1 MVCSM
6 PLLKDSDAFDA
17 NCDIQNPMNFCIL
30 PAGAWGTAVAIHLE
44 KLGQNVT
51 LVPRERQQA
60 EEMAASRENKE
71 FLPGYAIGDGMGI
84 THEYQPA
91 LSGADVCIIAAPTK
105 FLRSVCRE
113 IRESLE
119 ANPTTSLKLLLTLTK
134 GVEEGSQQFPY
145 EVIQEELPGYA
156 VGTLSGPTFASQVAG
171 QQPSA
176 IVLAST
182 LEGPEAEEIQKA
194 MSGPALR
201 VYRSNDLKG
210 VSLGGSLKNVY
221 AIASGCVDGLG
232 LADNAKAA
240 LLTRSLAEMHRI
252 GTALGGETATFYGLS
267 GMGDLVLTCNGK
279 ESRNRTFG
287 ELISQGVSID
297 ELINERKMT
306 VEGYKTCLGYHK
318 LCQEKGID
326 APIIEQIYETLYNGV
341 SPKEGI
347 ERLMMRDLKAESQ

>member
-1 MVCSM
+1 
-6 PLLKDSDAFDA
+6 
-17 NCDIQNPMNFCIL
+17 MNFCIL
-30 PAGAWGTAVAIHLE
+30 PAGAWGTAIAIHLDA
-44 KLGQNVT
+44 LGQAVT
-51 LVPRERQQA
+51 LVPREPRQA
-60 EEMAASRENKE
+60 EEMREARENKE
-71 FLPGYAIGDGMGI
+71 FLPGYALGDSLRI

-91 LSGADVCIIAAPTK
+91 LSEAEVCIVAAPTK

-113 IRESLE
+113 IRDSI
-119 ANPTTSLKLLLTLTK
+119 AAAGGDRLKLVLTLTK
-134 GVEEGSQQFPY
+134 GVEEGTQQFPY

-182 LEGPEAEEIQKA
+182 LDEATAQEIQEA

-201 VYRSNDLKG
+201 VYRSSDLKG

-221 AIASGCVDGLG
+221 AIASGCCDGLG

-267 GMGDLVLTCNGK
+267 GMGDLVLTCNGR

-287 ELISQGVSID
+287 ELIAKGVSIE
-297 ELINERKMT
+297 ELIEVRKMT

-318 LCQEKGID
+318 LCQERGIE
-326 APIIEQIYETLYNGV
+326 APIIEQIYETLYNKV

-347 ERLMMRDLKAESQ
+347 QRLMMRGLKAETL

>member
-1 MVCSM
+1 
-6 PLLKDSDAFDA
+6 
-17 NCDIQNPMNFCIL
+17 MNFCIL

-44 KLGQNVT
+44 KLGQDVT
-51 LVPRERQQA
+51 LVPREPRQV
-60 EEMAASRENKE
+60 EEMTEARENKE
-71 FLPGYAIGDGMGI
+71 FLPGYRLGESMRI

-91 LSGADVCIIAAPTK
+91 LSEAEVCIIAAPTK
-105 FLRSVCRE
+105 FLRSVCGE
-113 IRESLE
+113 IRKSLE
-119 ANPTTSLKLLLTLTK
+119 EAGSNKLKLLLTLTK
-134 GVEEGSQQFPY
+134 GVEEGTQQFPY
-145 EVIQEELPGYA
+145 EVIQEELPGFA

-182 LEGPEAEEIQKA
+182 LGEADAKEIQAA

-201 VYRSNDLKG
+201 VYRSSDLKG

-221 AIASGCVDGLG
+221 AIASGCCDGLG
-232 LADNAKAA
+232 LTDNAKAA
-240 LLTRSLAEMHRI
+240 LQTRALAEMHRI

-267 GMGDLVLTCNGK
+267 GMGDLVLTCNGT

-287 ELISQGVSID
+287 ELIAKGVSID
-297 ELINERKMT
+297 ELINVRKMT
-306 VEGYKTCLGYHK
+306 VEGYRTCLGYHK

-326 APIIEQIYETLYNGV
+326 APIIEQIYETLYNDV

-347 ERLMMRDLKAESQ
+347 ERLMLRGLKAESL

>member
-1 MVCSM
+1 M
-6 PLLKDSDAFDA
+6 
-17 NCDIQNPMNFCIL
+17 
-30 PAGAWGTAVAIHLE
+30 
-44 KLGQNVT
+44 
-51 LVPRERQQA
+51 PREKRQA
-60 EEMAASRENKE
+60 EEMIATRENGE
-71 FLPGYAIGDGMGI
+71 FLPGYEIGKTMAI

-91 LSGADVCIIAAPTK
+91 LSGAEVCIIAAPTK

-113 IRESLE
+113 VRESLE
-119 ANPTTSLKLLLTLTK
+119 AQPAESLKLIVTLTK

-182 LEGPEAEEIQKA
+182 LDGPEAEEIQKA

-267 GMGDLVLTCNGK
+267 GMGDLVLTCNGE

-287 ELISQGVSID
+287 ELISKGVSID

-347 ERLMMRDLKAESQ
+347 ERLMTRDLKAESL

>member
-1 MVCSM
+1 
-6 PLLKDSDAFDA
+6 
-17 NCDIQNPMNFCIL
+17 MNFCIL
-30 PAGAWGTAVAIHLE
+30 PAGAWGTAVAIHLDA
-44 KLGQNVT
+44 LGQNVT
-51 LVPRERQQA
+51 LVPRESHQA
-60 EEMAASRENKE
+60 EEMREARENKE
-71 FLPGYAIGDGMGI
+71 FLPGYSIGQTMTI

-91 LSGADVCIIAAPTK
+91 LGDADVCIIAAPTK
-105 FLRSVCRE
+105 FLRGVCRE
-113 IRESLE
+113 IKESL
-119 ANPTTSLKLLLTLTK
+119 AGSSSGKLKLILTLTK

-182 LEGPEAEEIQKA
+182 LEESVAKEIQEA

-201 VYRSNDLKG
+201 VYRSSDLKG

-221 AIASGCVDGLG
+221 AIASGCCDGLG
-232 LADNAKAA
+232 LTDNAKAA
-240 LLTRSLAEMHRI
+240 LQTRSLAEMHRI

-267 GMGDLVLTCNGK
+267 GMGDLVLTCNGT

-287 ELISQGVSID
+287 ELIAKGVTID

-326 APIIEQIYETLYNGV
+326 APIIEQIYETLYNNI

-347 ERLMMRDLKAESQ
+347 ECLMTRGLKAESL

>member
-1 MVCSM
+1 
-6 PLLKDSDAFDA
+6 
-17 NCDIQNPMNFCIL
+17 MNFCIL
-30 PAGAWGTAVAIHLE
+30 PAGAWGTAVAIHLDA
-44 KLGQNVT
+44 LGQDVT
-51 LVPRERQQA
+51 LVPREPSQA
-60 EEMAASRENKE
+60 EGMRETRENKE
-71 FLPGYAIGDGMGI
+71 FLPGYALGSTMTI
-84 THEYQPA
+84 THEYQPG
-91 LSGADVCIIAAPTK
+91 LGKADVCIIAAPTK

-113 IRESLE
+113 IKKSLAE
-119 ANPTTSLKLLLTLTK
+119 NTSGNLKLLLTLTK
-134 GVEEGSQQFPY
+134 GVEEGTQQFPY

-182 LEGPEAEEIQKA
+182 LEEAVAEEIQKA

-221 AIASGCVDGLG
+221 AIASGCCDGLG

-267 GMGDLVLTCNGK
+267 GMGDLVLTCNGE

-287 ELISQGVSID
+287 ELIATGVSID

-306 VEGYKTCLGYHK
+306 VEGYKTCLGYHN
-318 LCQEKGID
+318 LCQAKGID
-326 APIIEQIYETLYNGV
+326 APIIEQIYETLYNNV
-341 SPKEGI
+341 SPKDGI
-347 ERLMMRDLKAESQ
+347 ERLMTRDLKAESH

>member
-1 MVCSM
+1 
-6 PLLKDSDAFDA
+6 
-17 NCDIQNPMNFCIL
+17 MNFCIL
-30 PAGAWGTAVAIHLE
+30 PAGAWGTAVAIHLDA
-44 KLGQNVT
+44 LGENVT
-51 LVPRERQQA
+51 LVPREESQA
-60 EEMAASRENKE
+60 ERMRETRENEE
-71 FLPGYAIGDGMGI
+71 FLAGYPLGETMTV

-91 LSGADVCIIAAPTK
+91 LGEADVCIIAAPTK
-105 FLRSVCRE
+105 FLRNVCRE
-113 IRESLE
+113 IRESL
-119 ANPTTSLKLLLTLTK
+119 AQNSSGKLKLILTLTK
-134 GVEEGSQQFPY
+134 GVEEGTQQFPY

-171 QQPSA
+171 HQPSA

-182 LEGPEAEEIQKA
+182 LEGGEAEEIQKA

-201 VYRSNDLKG
+201 VYRSSDLKG

-221 AIASGCVDGLG
+221 AIASGCCDGLG
-232 LADNAKAA
+232 LTDNAKAA

-267 GMGDLVLTCNGK
+267 GMGDLVLTCNGQ

-287 ELISQGVSID
+287 ELIATGVTID

-341 SPKEGI
+341 SPKDGI
-347 ERLMMRDLKAESQ
+347 ERLMTRDLKAESL